1 MVIRLV
7 QIGNSRGI
15 RLPKQI
21 IEQFSFSD
29 EIEAEIKKDGLL
41 LKTKTKPRAGWKKQI
56 LKEIKKNGSPEMFT
70 PGNIHNDFD
79 ENEWQW

>member
-1 MVIRLV
+1 MVIKLV

-29 EIEAEIKKDGLL
+29 EIEAEIKKDGLF
-41 LKTKTKPRAGWKKQI
+41 LKKKTTPRAGWKKQI
-56 LKEIKKNGSPEMFT
+56 LKEIKKSGCPEMLI
-70 PGNIHNDFD
+70 PDNIQNDFD
-79 ENEWQW
+79 KNEWQW

>member
-41 LKTKTKPRAGWKKQI
+41 LKKKTTPRAGWKKQI
-56 LKEIKKNGSPEMFT
+56 VDEIKKNGPPEMLI
-70 PGNIHNDFD
+70 PNNIENDFD